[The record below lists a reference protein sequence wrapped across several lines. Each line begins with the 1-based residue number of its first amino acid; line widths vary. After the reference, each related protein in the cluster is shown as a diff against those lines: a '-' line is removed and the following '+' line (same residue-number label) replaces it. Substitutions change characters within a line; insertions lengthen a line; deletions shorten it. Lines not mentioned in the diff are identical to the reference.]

1 MSEAEIIVRH
11 GETHLGRFLL
21 GPGEYY
27 IGSEV
32 GSHIQLDV
40 PDVAGTHALLV
51 FEGDRIQ
58 IQDLGTEHGTYVGG
72 TRLDSSCSLTPP
84 QTVKIG
90 SAMLDI
96 KLAEDTEFLTQPP
109 QAGVLG
115 NSTNAIQESL
125 QGQRYEVGYSFNQ
138 GSMGAIHGAL
148 DLNLGRNVAMKVI
161 LGENEPPR
169 EQLLRFIREAQVM
182 GQLDHPNI
190 VPIYELGVNDRNQL
204 FYTMKYVK
212 GVTLEFVLKRIRRG
226 DPEYLENYPLVQ
238 LLTTFQKICDAVGFA
253 HSRGIIHRDL
263 KPENIMLGEFG
274 QALVMDWG
282 LGMILAQRDEE
293 SDASPPGMNQA
304 AMEPQKLS
312 GTILGDIMG
321 TPQFMA
327 PEQAAGK
334 NTELDERTDIFAL
347 GGILYNILTL
357 SAPLTGKTLHEL
369 LYKNI
374 EGLIDPPTYF
384 NTRTKHKKRAK
395 DGSLVPAWSL
405 PHCPGNQIPD
415 TLSKISMKALATD
428 PNDRFPTVGELQRDL
443 LQFQHGIEMLVTQH
457 KGWTAAIVSGTV
469 LIVVVIFSL
478 FLSGRFHKS
487 KLDNLRDAVPT
498 LVEKANSLYLE
509 NKLVDALN
517 VANYAVTLAPD
528 DAAVHLLQG
537 KVHQSLERYP
547 DALKAYQEALDRDS
561 ELAEAAEG
569 MEFCTK
575 ALETASTAESQ
586 AIESPEPEESK
597 ASASPDEQMEKSAG
611 KAKPAAPKQ

>member
-21 GPGEYY
+21 GPGKYY

-32 GSHIQLDV
+32 GCHIQLDV
-40 PDVAGTHALLV
+40 PEVAGTHALLI
-51 FEGDRIQ
+51 FEDDRLEIE
-58 IQDLGTEHGTYVGG
+58 DLGTESGTHVGG
-72 TRLDSSCSLTPP
+72 TRLDSSCRLTPP

-90 SAMLDI
+90 SAILEI
-96 KLAEDTEFLTQPP
+96 KFADDTEFLTQPP
-109 QAGVLG
+109 RAGILG

-148 DLNLGRNVAMKVI
+148 DRNLGRNVAMKVI
-161 LGENEPPR
+161 LGETEPPR

-212 GVTLEFVLKRIRRG
+212 GVTLDFVLKRLRRG
-226 DPEYLENYPLVQ
+226 DPEYIEKYPLVQ
-238 LLTTFQKICDAVGFA
+238 LLTIFQKICDAVGFA

-282 LGMILAQRDEE
+282 LGMILAQRNEE
-293 SDASPPGMNQA
+293 TDASAQPGLTQA
-304 AMEPQKLS
+304 AVEPQKLS

-334 NTELDERTDIFAL
+334 NTELDARTDIFAL

-374 EGLIDPPTYF
+374 EGLIDPPTWF
-384 NTRTKHKKRAK
+384 NTRTRHKKRAN

-405 PHCPGNQIPD
+405 PHCPGNQVPES
-415 TLSKISMKALATD
+415 LSKIAMKALATD
-428 PNDRFPTVGELQRDL
+428 PDDRYQTVGDLQRDL
-443 LQFQHGIEMLVTQH
+443 LSFQHGIEMLVTQH

-478 FLSGRFHKS
+478 FLSDRFHKS
-487 KLDNLRDAVPT
+487 KLDNLKAVAPA
-498 LVEKANSLYLE
+498 LAEKARALYLE
-509 NKLVDALN
+509 NSLVDSLTLATH
-517 VANYAVTLAPD
+517 AVTLAPE
-528 DAAVHLLQG
+528 DADILLLQG
-537 KVHQSLERYP
+537 QIYQSLERYP
-547 DALKAYQEALDRDS
+547 DAIDAYRRALDRDS
-561 ELAEAAEG
+561 KLTEAADG
-569 MEFCTK
+569 LLYCRQ
-575 ALETASTAESQ
+575 ALEPAAESATQ
-586 AIESPEPEESK
+586 TESADSDPSKEEAAQPAKTKEMTPAKKAPETPN
-597 ASASPDEQMEKSAG
+597 
-611 KAKPAAPKQ
+611 